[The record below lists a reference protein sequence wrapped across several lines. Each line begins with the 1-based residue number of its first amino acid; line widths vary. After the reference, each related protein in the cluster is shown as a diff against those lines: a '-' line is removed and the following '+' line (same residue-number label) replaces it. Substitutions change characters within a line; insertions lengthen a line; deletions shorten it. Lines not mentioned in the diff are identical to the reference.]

1 MMFSSFEDTMFTLAP
16 IFIGIVTIIVFGTII
31 FTALKGVGTWSS
43 NNNTPTLKVPAEVVA
58 KRSRTYG
65 GSHNTSTS
73 TSYYATFQVESGDRM
88 ELAVKG
94 SEFGLL
100 AEGDLGILT
109 FQGTRSH
116 RFERVTSE

>member
-1 MMFSSFEDTMFTLAP
+1 VSRP
-16 IFIGIVTIIVFGTII
+16 
-31 FTALKGVGTWSS
+31 GVRIT
-43 NNNTPTLKVPAEVVA
+43 TPPLKVPAEVVA

-65 GSHNTSTS
+65 GSNNTSTS

-94 SEFGLL
+94 SEFDML
-100 AEGDLGILT
+100 AEGDLGILA

-116 RFERVTSE
+116 GLVSKSFSK